1 MEALL
6 QDIRYAGRVL
16 LKTPMFT
23 AAAVVTLAL
32 GIGANTAIFSVV
44 REVLLRRPPV
54 TEPERLAAVYTTCRR
69 GLPRCSSSLPDYEDY
84 RDRSSAFA
92 DLAGYSWFALN
103 LGDGESGRLATGQ
116 LVTSNYFEVLGVG
129 ARLGRVIGRD
139 DAGRG
144 RPATVAV
151 LSAKLWR
158 DQFGADPGVVGRTV
172 RLNGVAFTVIG
183 VVADGFK
190 GLDLANEADV
200 WVSIF
205 TRPLLDAEDDP
216 IAAAETFFDTRGV
229 RWIQTLVG
237 RLAPGV
243 SVVQARQ
250 EMASISR
257 QLAEE
262 YPEDRAAMEGPRS
275 ITVDPAPRYILP
287 VGSESDLKRFI
298 WLLFGVVGATL
309 LLATANLANLLLVRA
324 SGRRREIGIR
334 LAVGAG
340 RGRLIRQL
348 LTESMTLGL
357 AGGAV
362 GLVVAIWMLDLLSA
376 FQLPGGVSIGA
387 LEVGLDSRV
396 LLFALLLS
404 LVTSVAFGL
413 IPALQASRPEVVSS
427 LKGGESERGAGHDRL
442 RKALVAVQVALC
454 LVLLVGSGLFVRA
467 LRNSLEFDPGF
478 RSEGVALARFNL
490 ALLRY
495 TPEQG
500 GSFVER
506 LLERVRG
513 LPDVTAAS
521 VATLVPLQAGG
532 FRGTFVTVSGYHPAP
547 DEEMRV
553 DYLFVEPGYFRA
565 LGIPLVRGRV
575 IEAGDRE
582 SSRPVMVINQDMA
595 RRYWPGRDPL
605 GGIVDFGELQLEV
618 VGVVENPVWTGLGES
633 PTPFVFLPLP
643 QYPAFTS
650 NGFLTLLA
658 RTAGDPRR
666 LLRALPEELR
676 SLDPQLSISS
686 LQTMKDQLN
695 AALMPQRM
703 GAALLSLFGSLA
715 LVLAAVGIY
724 GVVGYT
730 VARQSRSIAIRM
742 ALGARD
748 VDVLALVV
756 RGMSATILVGLGAGL
771 LVALALTRTVEAFL
785 FGVGPDD
792 PLTFGVL
799 GIFLASVA
807 LVATLLPA
815 RRATRMKP
823 MAILRTE

>member
-1 MEALL
+1 M
-6 QDIRYAGRVL
+6 
-16 LKTPMFT
+16 
-23 AAAVVTLAL
+23 
-32 GIGANTAIFSVV
+32 
-44 REVLLRRPPV
+44 
-54 TEPERLAAVYTTCRR
+54 
-69 GLPRCSSSLPDYEDY
+69 
-84 RDRSSAFA
+84 
-92 DLAGYSWFALN
+92 
-103 LGDGESGRLATGQ
+103 
-116 LVTSNYFEVLGVG
+116 
-129 ARLGRVIGRD
+129 
-139 DAGRG
+139 
-144 RPATVAV
+144 
-151 LSAKLWR
+151 
-158 DQFGADPGVVGRTV
+158 
-172 RLNGVAFTVIG
+172 
-183 VVADGFK
+183 
-190 GLDLANEADV
+190 
-200 WVSIF
+200 
-205 TRPLLDAEDDP
+205 DAEDDP

>member
-23 AAAVVTLAL
+23 VAAVTTLAL
-32 GIGANTAIFSVV
+32 GIGANTAIFSVA

-69 GLPRCSSSLPDYEDY
+69 GFPRCSSSLPDYEDY
-84 RDRSSAFA
+84 RDRSSAFV
-92 DLAGYSWFALN
+92 DLAGYSWFPLN
-103 LGDGESGRLATGQ
+103 VGDGESGRLATGQ
-116 LVTSNYFEVLGVG
+116 LVTSNYFELLGVG

-144 RPATVAV
+144 RPNTVAV

-158 DQFGADPGVVGRTV
+158 DQFGADPDIVGRTV

-216 IAAAETFFDTRGV
+216 VAAARALFDMRGT

-262 YPEDRAAMEGPRS
+262 YPADRAAVEGPRS

-287 VGSESDLKRFI
+287 VGAATDVKRFI
-298 WLLFGVVGATL
+298 WLLFAVVGATL

-340 RGRLIRQL
+340 RGRLIRHL
-348 LTESMTLGL
+348 LTESVTLGL
-357 AGGAV
+357 AGGVA
-362 GLVVAIWMLDLLSA
+362 GLFVAAWMLDLLAA

-387 LEVGLDSRV
+387 LEVGLDGRV

-404 LVTSVAFGL
+404 LVTSAAFGL
-413 IPALQASRPEVVSS
+413 IPAVQASRPEMVSS
-427 LKGGESERGAGHDRL
+427 LKGGESGRVSGRDGM

-467 LRNSLEFDPGF
+467 LRNSLEFDLGF
-478 RSEGVALARFNL
+478 QSDGVALARFNL

-500 GSFVER
+500 ESFVGQ

-513 LPDVTAAS
+513 LPDVQAAS

-532 FRGTFVTVSGYHPAP
+532 FRGTFVGVGGYQPAP

-565 LGIPLVRGRV
+565 LGIQLVRGRA
-575 IEAGDRE
+575 IEGGDRE
-582 SSRPVMVINQDMA
+582 GSRPVMVINQDMA

-605 GGIVDFGELQLEV
+605 GGIVDFGELQVEV

-633 PTPFVFLPLP
+633 PTPFVFLPLS
-643 QYPAFTS
+643 QYRAFAS
-650 NGFLTLLA
+650 NGFLTLVA
-658 RTAGDPRR
+658 RTAGDPRL
-666 LLRALPEELR
+666 LLRALSEELR

-686 LQTMKDQLN
+686 LQTMKDQLD

-703 GAALLSLFGSLA
+703 GAALLSLFAALA
-715 LVLAAVGIY
+715 LVLAAVGVY

-742 ALGARD
+742 AVGARA

-771 LVALALTRTVEAFL
+771 LVALLLTRTVETFL
-785 FGVGPDD
+785 FGVSPDD

-799 GIFLASVA
+799 GVFLALVA